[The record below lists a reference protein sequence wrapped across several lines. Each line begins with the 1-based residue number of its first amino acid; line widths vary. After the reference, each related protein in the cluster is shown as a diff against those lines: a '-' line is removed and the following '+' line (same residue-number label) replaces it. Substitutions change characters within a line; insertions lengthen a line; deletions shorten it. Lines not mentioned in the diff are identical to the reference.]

1 MGEPVNIE
9 VDDIYLD
16 TKNPRFENEQKNQ
29 RAALEKIV
37 DVETLAL
44 ARHIAKHGLNPL
56 ERMAVFFD
64 EKIQK
69 YVTAEGNR
77 RLAALKL
84 LNNFSLLDSL
94 KVSSPIRS
102 ELKKTPKSVLANL
115 KQVPC
120 AVFDSKSAPAIW
132 VKLKHTGKN
141 AGVGTVQWNRE
152 QQQRFDTEYLDHKP
166 PQLQLLDFL
175 RDEFQG
181 DKNISA
187 KLTDNFPMTSLERLV
202 SDPEVREFLGIE
214 LEDKHLYATLEK
226 AEILK
231 AFKKVICDLTE
242 PDKKKRVTTRTL
254 NTKSDRRTYLE
265 TFKKPD
271 IPAHSKSVA
280 LWPLD
285 TSVKHEKSGKKQQ
298 KPTPPT
304 EKRKKLITPS
314 CVLSIKGNQR
324 INDIYHNLKN
334 DLDVE
339 KYANAVSVLARLF
352 IEMSVNHY
360 LSSTIGK
367 KEAEIQDRAYS
378 LATKLNDVIGDL
390 KAKGKITA
398 SAKQSIGKELGNSN
412 SAFHPNSL
420 NAFVHN
426 PDFHPSAQDL
436 KRGWNNIEPLI
447 IGIWG

>member
-1 MGEPVNIE
+1 MVEPVDIE

-16 TKNPRFENEQKNQ
+16 TKNSRFENEQKNQ

-37 DVETLAL
+37 NSETLAL

-56 ERMAVFFD
+56 DRMAVFFD
-64 EKIQK
+64 EKAQK
-69 YVTAEGNR
+69 HVTAEGNR

-94 KVSSPIRS
+94 KVSAPIRT
-102 ELKKTPKSVLANL
+102 ELKKTPKSVLSNL
-115 KQVPC
+115 RKVQCVL
-120 AVFDSKSAPAIW
+120 FESKSAAAIW

-152 QQQRFDTEYLDHKP
+152 QQQRFDTEYSDHKP

-181 DKNISA
+181 DKDISA
-187 KLTDNFPMTSLERLV
+187 KLTDNFPMTPLERLV
-202 SDPEVREFLGIE
+202 GDPEVREFLGIE
-214 LEDKHLYATLEK
+214 LEDKHLYASLEK
-226 AEILK
+226 VEILK
-231 AFKKVICDLTE
+231 AFKKIIYDLTD

-254 NTKSDRRTYLE
+254 NIKNDRRKYLE
-265 TFKKPD
+265 TFKKPE
-271 IPAHSKSVA
+271 IPAHKKSVA

-285 TSVKHEKSGKKQQ
+285 SSAEHEKLGKKQQ
-298 KPTPPT
+298 KSTPPT

-314 CVLSIKGNQR
+314 CVLSIKNNQR
-324 INDIYHNLKN
+324 VNDIYHNLKN

-360 LSSTIGK
+360 LVSTIGK
-367 KEAEIQDRAYS
+367 TEVEIQERAYS
-378 LATKLNDVIGDL
+378 LGTKLNDVISDL

-398 SAKQSIGKELGNSN
+398 SAKQSIGKEMGNSN

-426 PDFHPSAQDL
+426 PSFHPSALDL

-447 IGIWG
+447 VGIWE